1 MLLRASQRAKTS
13 IMPALSTCPICKRE
27 IPAREGRPAFDP
39 FCSSRCR
46 SIDLGS
52 WLDGRYVIP
61 ATPEET
67 DDEVALAP
75 EGEDDKS

>member
-1 MLLRASQRAKTS
+1 MLKTS
-13 IMPALSTCPICKRE
+13 IMAAPSKCPICKRE
-27 IPAREGRPAFDP
+27 IPACEGAPPFGP
-39 FCSSRCR
+39 FCSPRCR

-52 WLDGRYVIP
+52 WLDGRYSIP

-67 DDEVALAP
+67 EDEVDLTP